1 MLCSLAVLVRGLSLF
16 LSTFLQQLVENIGAA
31 CAPQEGRHHGPWR
44 ALQNLMDTNTFEL
57 RIPIYVNEAW
67 KDAFT
72 KPTNDSTPVSELFFK
87 WLLSA
92 LPSMD
97 YVYARC

>member
-1 MLCSLAVLVRGLSLF
+1 
-16 LSTFLQQLVENIGAA
+16 
-31 CAPQEGRHHGPWR
+31 
-44 ALQNLMDTNTFEL
+44 MDTNTFEL
-57 RIPIYVNEAW
+57 RIPIYVNEPW
-67 KDAFT
+67 KKTFT
-72 KPTNDSTPVSELFFK
+72 QPTNDTTPVSELFFK